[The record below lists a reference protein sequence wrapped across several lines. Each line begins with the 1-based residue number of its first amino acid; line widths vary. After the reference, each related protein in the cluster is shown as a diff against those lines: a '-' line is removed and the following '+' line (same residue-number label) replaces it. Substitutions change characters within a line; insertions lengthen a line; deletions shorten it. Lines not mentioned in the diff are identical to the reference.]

1 VVPLGSGVTTFRI
14 PDRPWF
20 LNRRHQRISEKHRQ
34 ADAEAELRPCLAVRA
49 DPRRIVVGGS
59 CNQAG
64 PKPAKKTFVL
74 FGGLFLLRHSRFVSD
89 PAYERQKG
97 KSGSASH
104 VL

>member
-1 VVPLGSGVTTFRI
+1 MPKPSCAPAWLYVPI
-14 PDRPWF
+14 
-20 LNRRHQRISEKHRQ
+20 
-34 ADAEAELRPCLAVRA
+34 
-49 DPRRIVVGGS
+49 PRRIVVGGS

-64 PKPAKKTFVL
+64 PKPVKKAFVL